1 MAEPIDSPAPA
12 GETIRISHTKMV
24 EEINKTQ
31 DYMTLGKQPLDAVP
45 AE

>member
-1 MAEPIDSPAPA
+1 MGEPIASPPSRARQFEILTP
-12 GETIRISHTKMV
+12 KMV

-31 DYMTLGKQPLDAVP
+31 DYMTLGTQPLDAVP

>member
-1 MAEPIDSPAPA
+1 
-12 GETIRISHTKMV
+12 MV

-31 DYMTLGKQPLDAVP
+31 DFMTLGTQPLDAVP

>member
-1 MAEPIDSPAPA
+1 
-12 GETIRISHTKMV
+12 MV
-24 EEINKTQ
+24 EEINNKTQ